1 MMARVLEVLGG
12 LTWAQVFGVGGIVHV
27 ACFAAVA
34 LHCLTHRRD
43 SRSAILWLFTAWA
56 FPILGPLGY
65 AAFGI
70 ARVPRKAWRK
80 RSADSTFGA
89 AREDSERESHP
100 LAYWRSLREARRC
113 APPEAAAAFDAAL
126 DAITPEHRLL
136 AGNAVTL
143 LENGTETFPAM
154 LEAIRGARHHIHI
167 LSYIIGADDVGRR
180 ILDAC
185 AERARA
191 GVKVRVMYDAFGSQP
206 ARLRRFFRRYDGI
219 PGMRVVAFS
228 LVNLLKQQVQINL
241 RNHRKLFVV
250 DGESGFTGGINLHK
264 GHLGAC
270 DRPAIRDYHF
280 RIRGPLVNEL
290 QYTFLR
296 DWYYMTDESPEELLG
311 EAYFGRS
318 AAIAGEV
325 PARLVNSGPT
335 SLEHSV
341 EELFFIAV
349 TTARRDIVAVTPYL
363 VPTEPLLYAL
373 RMAAMRG
380 VQIRLGVPA
389 VNNHRSVQY
398 ASRALYAGLLEAGV
412 RIFERRGPLLHA
424 KAMVVD
430 GLLAVFGS
438 ANLDVRSLRLN
449 YESTV
454 VAYDAALADRLMEEM
469 LVDFAES
476 DEIGLNAWLKRPR
489 RQRILENAFSLADQI
504 L

>member
-1 MMARVLEVLGG
+1 MIARVLESLGG
-12 LTWAQVFGVGGIVHV
+12 LSSAQIFGAGGVFHV

-43 SRSAILWLFTAWA
+43 SRSTILWLFTAWA
-56 FPILGPLGY
+56 FPVFGPLGY

-70 ARVPRKAWRK
+70 SRVPRKAWRK
-80 RSADSTFGA
+80 RSRDSTFSA
-89 AREDSERESHP
+89 ARSASERESHP
-100 LAYWRSLREARRC
+100 LAYWRSLREARAC
-113 APPEAAAAFDAAL
+113 PPPAAAALFDAAL
-126 DAITPEHRLL
+126 DRITPEHRLL
-136 AGNAVTL
+136 GGNAVTL
-143 LENGTETFPAM
+143 LEDGTETFPAM

-180 ILDAC
+180 LLDAC

-191 GVKVRVMYDAFGSQP
+191 GVKVRVMTDAFGSQP
-206 ARLRRFFRRYDGI
+206 ARLRGFFRRYRAV

-228 LVNLLKQQVQINL
+228 LVNLLRQQVQINL

-250 DGESGFTGGINLHK
+250 DGETAFTGGVNLHA
-264 GHLGAC
+264 GHMARPG
-270 DRPAIRDYHF
+270 RPAIRDYHF
-280 RIRGPLVNEL
+280 RIRGSLVNEL

-296 DWYYMTDESPEELLG
+296 DWYYMTDENPDELLG
-311 EAYFGRS
+311 EAYFGRHPG
-318 AAIAGEV
+318 AEGAV

-341 EELFFIAV
+341 EEVFFNAV
-349 TTARRDIVAVTPYL
+349 AAARRDIVVATPYF

-373 RMAAMRG
+373 RMAAKRG
-380 VQIRLGVPA
+380 VQIRLVVPA
-389 VNNHRSVQY
+389 ENNHRTVQY
-398 ASRALYAGLLEAGV
+398 ASRAFYAGLLEAGV
-412 RIFERRGPLLHA
+412 RIYERRGPLLHA

-454 VAYDAALADRLMEEM
+454 VAYDPELAGRLTAEMLADI
-469 LVDFAES
+469 AES
-476 DEIGLNAWLKRPR
+476 GEIQLNAWLKRPWHW
-489 RQRILENAFSLADQI
+489 RILENACSLAEPI